1 MDVRQAQLFIDDEII
16 EHQTLLERILHQP
29 ARPRGNPVLCP
40 EKPWEGE
47 SIAFC
52 AGVYRVS
59 ETGGYRMWY
68 ATSGVLLGGYTHC
81 ICVAESDDGVSWQR
95 PELDFYR
102 EAAGGPS
109 NIVWATDQVLDGP
122 TVSAR
127 PSGLRTPVEAR
138 LLSRRQRIRGDIPRR
153 TEVGDSRR
161 PRTTGPP
168 RVRRPYDGSP

>member
-1 MDVRQAQLFIDDEII
+1 MDVSQAQLFIDDEMI

-81 ICVAESDDGVSWQR
+81 ICVAESDDGVSWQPPR
-95 PELDFYR
+95 
-102 EAAGGPS
+102 
-109 NIVWATDQVLDGP
+109 
-122 TVSAR
+122 
-127 PSGLRTPVEAR
+127 AR
-138 LLSRRQRIRGDIPRR
+138 LLSRRQRIRGDITRR

-161 PRTTGPP
+161 PRTTGAP